1 MSHQIGGIDVTFAP
15 LNHGFHNYWTSFRP
29 LTKVILPK
37 GWQREPGF
45 RALSEPIIWEKD
57 VPIAMRDG
65 TILRGDVFR
74 PMAKDGVPLPALL
87 PWSPYGKTGSGYF
100 QTTSFTWV
108 GVPTTSLS
116 GLEKFEAPDPAEWC
130 PRGYTVV
137 NVDARGCFN
146 SEGDI
151 FFFGTQEGR
160 DGHDTI
166 EWIAEQS
173 WCDGNVALVGNSWL
187 AITQWF
193 IAAEKPPHLKAI
205 APWEGLGDFYR
216 ESICRG
222 GIPNPMFWE
231 LLMKQFNGRTQ
242 HEDVAAM
249 IEKYPLM
256 NAYWEDKR
264 PRLQE
269 INIPMYILA
278 SYSTGLHTEGS
289 LRAWKYAG
297 SDEKWLRIHPTQEW
311 FDIYQPFAN
320 DDLQRFLDHFL
331 LGKNNGWEFTPK
343 VRLSLLRYNKAPI
356 SFRAEDRYPPSR
368 VEYKT
373 FYLNAAKE
381 NGSLAGSLQTEAPT
395 EIYAISYQSDMW
407 EDDGVYFTLTFTET
421 TELIGSSQVK
431 LYMSCADL
439 DDMDVYVIIRK
450 LDRLGNALLNYNIPF
465 EHQNRRTSVNMIPDE
480 NIYKYVGPSGRL
492 RASKRAA
499 TTEEPDMLESRKEN
513 QEPTE
518 LFFPHDKSEKVP
530 PCQVVELKIP
540 IWAGGI
546 FFEEGESLRL
556 EIKGHDPILPEFPAL
571 RKGPKNLNRGQ
582 HMVSTGG
589 NFLSTLIVPLT
600 KG

>member
-1 MSHQIGGIDVTFAP
+1 MSHQIGGIDVTFTP
-15 LNHGFHNYWTSFRP
+15 SNRGFHNYWTSFRP
-29 LTKVILPK
+29 STKVILPE

-65 TILRGDVFR
+65 CILRGDVFR
-74 PMAKDGVPLPALL
+74 PLAKDGVPLPALL
-87 PWSPYGKTGSGYF
+87 PWSPYGKTGSG
-100 QTTSFTWV
+100 
-108 GVPTTSLS
+108 VPKSSLS

-130 PRGYTVV
+130 PRGYIVV
-137 NVDARGCFN
+137 NVDARGCFD

-151 FFFGTQEGR
+151 FIFGTQEGR

-187 AITQWF
+187 AMTQWL

-205 APWEGLGDFYR
+205 APWEGIGDYYR

-222 GIPNPMFWE
+222 GIPNAMFWD
-231 LLMKQFNGRTQ
+231 LLMKEFNGKNQR
-242 HEDVAAM
+242 EDVAAM

-264 PRLQE
+264 PRLQD
-269 INIPMYILA
+269 IKIPMYILA

-289 LRAWKYAG
+289 IRAWKYAG
-297 SDEKWLRIHPTQEW
+297 SDERWLRIHPTQEW

-331 LGKNNGWEFTPK
+331 LGKNNGWEVTPK

-368 VEYKT
+368 MEYKT
-373 FYLNAAKE
+373 FYLKATQE
-381 NGSLAGSLQTEAPT
+381 SGSTAGSLQTEAPT
-395 EIYAISYQSDMW
+395 DVITTSYQSDMW
-407 EDDGVYFTLTFTET
+407 EDDGAYFTLKFTEQI
-421 TELIGSSQVK
+421 ELIGSSQVK
-431 LYMSCADL
+431 LYMSCQDL
-439 DDMDVYVIIRK
+439 DDMDVYVILRK
-450 LDRLGNALLNYNIPF
+450 LDRSGKALLNYNIPF
-465 EHQNRRTSVNMIPDE
+465 EYQKPGTTPEMIDDE

-499 TTEEPDMLESRKEN
+499 TTEEPDMLETRKEN

-518 LFFPHDKSEKVP
+518 LFFPHDKSEKIP
-530 PCQVVELKIP
+530 PGQVVELKIP
-540 IWAGGI
+540 IWPGGI
-546 FFEEGESLRL
+546 VFDEGESLRL
-556 EIKGHDPILPEFPAL
+556 EIKGHDPILPEYPAL
-571 RKGPKNLNRGQ
+571 IKGPKNLNKGR
-582 HMVSTGG
+582 HTVYTGG
-589 NFLSTLIVPLT
+589 EFSSTLIVPLT
-600 KG
+600 KV